1 MKKNER
7 KIILKSTKAITLI
20 ALVVTI
26 IVLLILAGIS
36 ISMLSGNNGLL
47 NRTTEARER
56 TIHAHVFEQLQ
67 IEELAHLTDTS
78 TLRDTSTLIGYLQ
91 SKSII
96 GDEIGEDTGK
106 YQVNVTALL
115 GSRQSL
121 GNGDA
126 TVELKDVYI
135 LEKQNVSSG
144 SIVNTKVATTQPIR
158 IAATST
164 TQITYKVMYY
174 GNGTSENLTLGSLKD
189 NNDFSSIPVE
199 EDPFTL
205 RYEYGYLWVDFK
217 QSTVANAD
225 SLTEEQKQTVLD
237 NYLLFLRDSFEEE
250 GDTEE
255 QIESKISDYQSMLSS
270 FNSAQK
276 QQIISGLLNAA
287 FKITPEGTDLGYVWS
302 AKYSRMLI
310 RETGNYT
317 ATLCDFLATPYKKVE
332 KSINIQ
338 NLDEYIIDLGTDQ
351 YDYNYYISFKH
362 FENNEYI
369 TAYADR
375 VVLKLDG
382 VEMFNG
388 VPPEHDG
395 ASLDYWYFQEMN
407 NNIENNK
414 EYMADI
420 TGYFGTKEVK
430 FNGKITIKFPY

>member
-1 MKKNER
+1 MNNTKKS
-7 KIILKSTKAITLI
+7 LKVSNGITLI
-20 ALVVTI
+20 ALVITI

-36 ISMLSGNNGLL
+36 ITMLTGDNSILSRAIEAKTQTENKNREEQIKIEVMGSYGKDGNIDVTTLKTNLEKIGATSMGNSLPLTVTLGEQEFTIDTNG
-47 NRTTEARER
+47 NVTKA
-56 TIHAHVFEQLQ
+56 
-67 IEELAHLTDTS
+67 
-78 TLRDTSTLIGYLQ
+78 
-91 SKSII
+91 
-96 GDEIGEDTGK
+96 EDT
-106 YQVNVTALL
+106 
-115 GSRQSL
+115 
-121 GNGDA
+121 
-126 TVELKDVYI
+126 
-135 LEKQNVSSG
+135 
-144 SIVNTKVATTQPIR
+144 
-158 IAATST
+158 
-164 TQITYKVMYY
+164 
-174 GNGTSENLTLGSLKD
+174 
-189 NNDFSSIPVE
+189 
-199 EDPFTL
+199 PFTL
-205 RYEYGYLWVDFK
+205 KYQDGYLWADLK

-270 FNSAQK
+270 LNSAQK
-276 QQIISGLLNAA
+276 QQVISGCLNAA
-287 FKITPEGTDLGYVWS
+287 FKITPEGTDPGYVWS

-338 NLDEYIIDLGTDQ
+338 NLDEYIIDIGTDQ

-362 FENNEYI
+362 LENNEYI

-375 VVLKLDG
+375 VILKLDG

-388 VPPEHDG
+388 VPPEHDE
-395 ASLDYWYFQEMN
+395 ASFVYWYFQEMN

-430 FNGKITIKFPY
+430 FKGKIRIRFP